1 MNETTIK
8 KALRKG
14 ERVTLECKKAMA
26 EVPRSLWET
35 YSAFANTIGGL
46 ILLGVDEHRNETN
59 VAKRYE
65 IVGVTDAQK
74 ILTDFWNT
82 INSDK
87 VNVNILTDSDV
98 EVINISGK
106 QIVCIHVPMAD
117 WRAKPIYLNGNVY
130 KGTFRRNHEG
140 DYHCTE
146 DQVKAMIRDSNTEGN
161 DGILIEYYGMD
172 DIDPNSLRQYRTEF
186 RQENSTHIWNRDDD
200 KTFLRNLGGYI
211 EDRKTGKEGL
221 TLAGLMMFGK
231 GLAIRD
237 RFANFRMDYLDMS
250 HLLAGERYHD
260 RLTYDGLWENN
271 LYQFFRIV
279 SPKVQFDLPR
289 PFKLEKGGRRNDDTP
304 QHEAVREA
312 FTNAIIHCDLL
323 MDAGI
328 LRVEKHDDRL
338 CFRNPGLLKLP
349 VETIYRG
356 GNSKAR
362 NPKIQNM
369 LRMIGFGENVGS
381 GFPKIV
387 VAWKQTNWGEPQLL
401 NKLDVDEVELVLPV
415 PVTESEESEEV
426 SVNSSDGVSKD
437 WSNWSNWSK
446 GLSNELSKGLSKGL
460 SNTTINI
467 FKMIV
472 ADNHIS
478 REVLA
483 EKTGISVV
491 SVHKHIKKL
500 KSVGLIKRI
509 GSSRY
514 GHWEVAENKEDGFF
528 ATQNIGINGEDVV
541 INDGKD
547 VVINGEN
554 VGIKLTERQRVI
566 LEMIAHNPFLSAKEI
581 SEKASEKSSEKASEK
596 GSINY
601 RTIQRDLAKLK
612 KMGVLT
618 REGAKRNGQ
627 WVIANAFVRENDCQK
642 DAQGSFV
649 SENDSQND
657 TQRK

>member
-35 YSAFANTIGGL
+35 YSAFANTLGGL
-46 ILLGVDEHRNETN
+46 ILLGVDEHSNETN

-106 QIVCIHVPMAD
+106 QI
-117 WRAKPIYLNGNVY
+117 
-130 KGTFRRNHEG
+130 
-140 DYHCTE
+140 
-146 DQVKAMIRDSNTEGN
+146 
-161 DGILIEYYGMD
+161 
-172 DIDPNSLRQYRTEF
+172 
-186 RQENSTHIWNRDDD
+186 
-200 KTFLRNLGGYI
+200 
-211 EDRKTGKEGL
+211 
-221 TLAGLMMFGK
+221 
-231 GLAIRD
+231 
-237 RFANFRMDYLDMS
+237 
-250 HLLAGERYHD
+250 
-260 RLTYDGLWENN
+260 
-271 LYQFFRIV
+271 
-279 SPKVQFDLPR
+279 
-289 PFKLEKGGRRNDDTP
+289 
-304 QHEAVREA
+304 
-312 FTNAIIHCDLL
+312 
-323 MDAGI
+323 
-328 LRVEKHDDRL
+328 
-338 CFRNPGLLKLP
+338 
-349 VETIYRG
+349 
-356 GNSKAR
+356 
-362 NPKIQNM
+362 
-369 LRMIGFGENVGS
+369 GFGENVGS

-387 VAWKQTNWGEPQLL
+387 AAWKQTNWGEPQLL

-437 WSNWSNWSK
+437 WSNWSK
-446 GLSNELSKGLSKGL
+446 GLSNELSKGL

-472 ADNHIS
+472 TDNHIS

-528 ATQNIGINGEDVV
+528 ATQDVVINGGKDVV
-541 INDGKD
+541 INDENVGINDGKD
-547 VVINGEN
+547 VVINDEN

-566 LEMIAHNPFLSAKEI
+566 LEMITLNPFLSAKKI
-581 SEKASEKSSEKASEK
+581 SEKISEKTSEK
-596 GSINY
+596 GSEKGSEKSTITD
-601 RTIQRDLAKLK
+601 RTIEKDLAQLK
-612 KMGVLT
+612 KKGIL
-618 REGAKRNGQ
+618 KRIGGRKKGQ
-627 WVIANAFVRENDCQK
+627 WIVTIVFVSENDSENT
-642 DAQGSFV
+642 DNNAFV
-649 SENDSQND
+649 SENDSQSD
-657 TQRK
+657 TQGRKEYIKSLNY

>member
-8 KALRKG
+8 KALKKG

-35 YSAFANTIGGL
+35 YSAFANTLGGL
-46 ILLGVDEHRNETN
+46 ILLGVDEHRNETK

-65 IVGVTDAQK
+65 IVGVMDAQK

-98 EVINISGK
+98 EVVNISGK

-211 EDRKTGKEGL
+211 EDRTTGKEGL

-349 VETIYRG
+349 VEAIYRG

-387 VAWKQTNWGEPQLL
+387 AAWKQTNWGEPQLL

-415 PVTESEESEEV
+415 PVTESEESE
-426 SVNSSDGVSKD
+426 D
-437 WSNWSNWSK
+437 WSK
-446 GLSNELSKGLSKGL
+446 RLSNELSKKGSNEGPNEGSKEG
-460 SNTTINI
+460 S
-467 FKMIV
+467 K
-472 ADNHIS
+472 
-478 REVLA
+478 EVFDATKIIYESIKRNPYVTRNELTVQ
-483 EKTGISVV
+483 TGFS
-491 SVHKHIKKL
+491 IKIIQKQLNKL
-500 KSVGLIKRI
+500 KEIGLIKRI
-509 GSSRY
+509 GSTRQ
-514 GHWEVAENKEDGFF
+514 GRWEVAENEEDGFI
-528 ATQNIGINGEDVV
+528 TTRDVG

-547 VVINGEN
+547 VGINDEN

-566 LEMIAHNPFLSAKEI
+566 LEMIALDSTLSAKGI
-581 SEKASEKSSEKASEK
+581 SEKISEKTSEKSSEKDSEK
-596 GSINY
+596 TSEKTSISV
-601 RTIQRDLAKLK
+601 RTIEKDLAQLK
-612 KMGVLT
+612 KKGIL
-618 REGAKRNGQ
+618 KRIGGRKNGH
-627 WVIANAFVRENDCQK
+627 WTVSDAF
-642 DAQGSFV
+642 
-649 SENDSQND
+649 DSQSEG
-657 TQRK
+657 QHIK